1 MVEAGSQVLTSDIL
15 QGGGVRH
22 AFCTREGGVSTGIYA
37 GMNCGYGSDD
47 EAGKVTANRRAA
59 VETLK
64 TGELPL
70 ITAYQQH
77 TATALYVDHAWAPAD
92 APVADGMVT
101 DRPGLALGILTAD
114 CAPVLLADGEAG
126 VIGAAH
132 AGWRGALDG
141 ILGTTIDLMVDKGAR
156 RERIS
161 AAVGPCIAQSSY
173 EVGAEFRDRFVD
185 SDAAA
190 DQFFVAGV
198 ADGKFQF
205 DLTGF
210 VESRL
215 GQAGIGAIQGSA
227 WDTYTDEARFY
238 SYRRSVHRGEADYGR
253 EVSVIALAPESGP

>member
-1 MVEAGSQVLTSDIL
+1 MADARSQILTSIIL
-15 QGGGVRH
+15 QSDGVRH

-47 EAGKVTANRRAA
+47 EVDKVAANRRAA
-59 VETLK
+59 VETLAA
-64 TGELPL
+64 GELPL

-77 TATALYVDHAWAPAD
+77 TATALYVDQAWEPPDAPA
-92 APVADGMVT
+92 ADGMVT

-114 CAPVLLADGEAG
+114 CAPVLMADGEAG

-141 ILGTTIDLMVDKGAR
+141 ILGATIDLMIEKGAA
-156 RERIS
+156 RERIN

-173 EVGAEFRDRFVD
+173 EVGAEFRDRFVEF
-185 SDAAA
+185 DAASDQYFAAGAIA
-190 DQFFVAGV
+190 D
-198 ADGKFQF
+198 KFQF

-210 VESRL
+210 VEARL
-215 GQAGIGAIQGSA
+215 RHAGIGQIQGSA
-227 WDTYTDEARFY
+227 WDTYADEARFY

-253 EVSVIALAPESGP
+253 EVSVIALAPESKA